1 MNRKFILL
9 FSLLIVAVGV
19 AGILNNNKDDTNN
32 LTNFGEQK
40 KEQNV
45 DILLAQAT
53 RPLPSGKILTSEDY
67 ELNKIMVSKS
77 SELIHSDV
85 SNIKMINSHLLKSNI
100 TAGSYITNDMLVSPE
115 SREFS
120 QLILKNNELIYRF
133 NITQE
138 EAYLLDALSIG
149 DMIAL
154 QLRTRETDKRK
165 GLENSINI
173 DTNELND
180 RKSQNYL
187 LTNVISNMQVI
198 RIKKH
203 SSSDLSEK
211 NKGNKKTDEIFT
223 GYIDVIIHTDELDLI
238 HMAEKAGDILL
249 VPEVRLGNDSHS
261 PISLHDIF
269 PKLHTVRE
277 LRG

>member
-45 DILLAQAT
+45 DILLAQAI

-67 ELNKIMVSKS
+67 ELTKIMVSKS
-77 SELIHSDV
+77 SELINSDV

-100 TAGSYITNDMLVSPE
+100 TAGSYITNDMLVSPD

-120 QLILKNNELIYRF
+120 QLTLKNNELIYRF

-149 DMIAL
+149 DMIVL

-180 RKSQNYL
+180 RKPQNYL
-187 LTNVISNMQVI
+187 LTNVISNIQVI

-211 NKGNKKTDEIFT
+211 NKGNQKTDEIFT
-223 GYIDVIIHTDELDLI
+223 GYIDVIIRTDELDLI

-249 VPEVRLGNDSHS
+249 VPEVRLGNHSYS

>member
-1 MNRKFILL
+1 MNRKFILSL
-9 FSLLIVAVGV
+9 SLLIVAVGV
-19 AGILNNNKDDTNN
+19 AGILNNNKDDANI
-32 LTNFGEQK
+32 LTNFGEQE

-53 RPLPSGKILTSEDY
+53 RPLSSGRILTSEDY
-67 ELNKIMVSKS
+67 VLNKIMVNKS
-77 SELIHSDV
+77 SELMNSDV
-85 SNIKMINSHLLKSNI
+85 SNIEMINSHLLKSNI
-100 TAGSYITNDMLVSPE
+100 IAGSYITNDMLVSPE

-120 QLILKNNELIYRF
+120 QLMLKNNEFIYRF
-133 NITQE
+133 NIKQE
-138 EAYLLDALSIG
+138 EVYLLDALSIG

-165 GLENSINI
+165 GLENSISI
-173 DTNELND
+173 DTNEIND

-198 RIKKH
+198 RLKKH
-203 SSSDLSEK
+203 SSSELSE
-211 NKGNKKTDEIFT
+211 NSKGNQKTDEIFT

-238 HMAEKAGDILL
+238 HMAEKAGDIIL
-249 VPEVRLGNDSHS
+249 VPKTRLGNDSHS
-261 PISLHDIF
+261 SKSLHDIF
-269 PKLHTVRE
+269 PKLHTIRE

>member
-1 MNRKFILL
+1 
-9 FSLLIVAVGV
+9 
-19 AGILNNNKDDTNN
+19 
-32 LTNFGEQK
+32 
-40 KEQNV
+40 
-45 DILLAQAT
+45 
-53 RPLPSGKILTSEDY
+53 
-67 ELNKIMVSKS
+67 
-77 SELIHSDV
+77 
-85 SNIKMINSHLLKSNI
+85 
-100 TAGSYITNDMLVSPE
+100 MLVSPE